1 MLPISHQVSHLAAD
15 DRFPSGAY
23 ELESFQFEA
32 ILRQNGLRITD
43 RQREQFRLYALQLL
57 KWNKSV
63 NLISRKDENNIWQK
77 HLLHCSSLLF
87 HLSLLPGSALLDL
100 GTGGGLPGIPLKIL
114 LPSLQVVL
122 IDSVRKKT
130 VATASMIKDLAL
142 RNIKVESGRAEELAR
157 RDEYRYRFDYVVARA
172 VGELKDLVRW
182 SSGFLRSRGP
192 AVPKDV
198 DTTKRMIQP
207 PALIAMKGGDLEAE
221 VREAKRD
228 RRVKQIEVVELTIR
242 GVNEMISPEKKA
254 VIVFM

>member
-1 MLPISHQVSHLAAD
+1 MSPISSEASHPKVD
-15 DRFPSGAY
+15 YRFPPGAY
-23 ELESFQFEA
+23 ESDSFQFEA
-32 ILRQNGLRITD
+32 ICRQNGLLITD
-43 RQREQFRLYALQLL
+43 HQREQFRLYALQLL

-63 NLISRKDENNIWQK
+63 NLISRKDENNLWQR

-87 HLSLLPGSALLDL
+87 HLSFLPASAVLDL

-122 IDSVRKKT
+122 IDSIRKKT
-130 VATASMIKDLAL
+130 VATASIIKDLSL

-157 RDEYRYRFDYVVARA
+157 RDQYKHRFDYVVARA
-172 VGELKDLVRW
+172 VGELKELVSW

-192 AVPKDV
+192 AVAKDV
-198 DTTKRMIQP
+198 DTTKRLIQP

-228 RRVKQIEVVELTIR
+228 RRVKHIEIVGLTIR
-242 GVNEMISPEKKA
+242 GVDEMISPEKKA
-254 VIVFM
+254 VIVYM